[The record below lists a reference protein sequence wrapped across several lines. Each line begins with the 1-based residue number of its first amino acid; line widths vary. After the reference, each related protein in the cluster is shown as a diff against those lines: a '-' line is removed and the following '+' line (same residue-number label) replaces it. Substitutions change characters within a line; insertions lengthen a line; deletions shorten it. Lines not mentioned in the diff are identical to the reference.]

1 MKIAGV
7 FGRMGPQE
15 PGTYVRLMCRA
26 QIACKWHS
34 QDLFPF
40 EAGAIGIVRTSE
52 RYGEIPMIYHAAGGG
67 FVAVAGVPTKSG
79 RLRKTLARVVE
90 VSVGEALNE
99 LAALDGA
106 YAALYWNPHE
116 KKLGL
121 VTDFMGFQPVYI
133 CRGPHGVAIASEIK
147 AFAAAGLVPPKA
159 DPAGWGAFALFG
171 HTLGAP
177 TQLAGVE
184 RLRGVRLCYEPERNH
199 LSVERHWEWPERR
212 PDTRLEDL
220 SVGPILEM
228 LKREIAAYQEY
239 GVKEHSLLMSS
250 GFDSRLLLCLLT
262 DMNVPL
268 RTLSVIQPRHYFRAE
283 GRLGYR
289 AARHFNVAD
298 SELVRPLGK
307 RRGTIGDLRYL
318 MMNDVSTPGRS
329 LFISKVA
336 AHIGERA
343 GGVWEGFAPGYSIT
357 QLTAVSMDAYLRQK
371 SVSATSGVWKKAE
384 LVFKRGF
391 VEEMKQRLFEEVEKE
406 RKLYGEDDYG
416 VMRFIFRNR
425 ALNRTAANP
434 LMVYANSVIPF
445 MPGLSREFWNHMA
458 AIPPLVLGYD
468 KRYFFRRIFKEH
480 FPRACRIP
488 FCSEHGVYT
497 LDSRYSPLI
506 AAINAFYA
514 ISYRWER
521 RHRLP
526 VVGKYLKKT
535 RNSVVDDLRVLD
547 GIAPKVHDEEEIIDS
562 ESIRDMTRRDEID
575 ARERNAL
582 SLYYYWTLWNRVMGG
597 SLSWDKLDREAIAD
611 NAVGAFGVTHE

>member
-1 MKIAGV
+1 MKIAAV

-15 PGTYVRLMCRA
+15 PATYVQLMCKA

-40 EAGAIGIVRTSE
+40 EGGAIGVVRTSE
-52 RYGEIPMIYHAAGGG
+52 RYGEIPMIYHAAGGA
-67 FVAVAGVPTKSG
+67 FAAVAGVPTKSG
-79 RLRKTLARVVE
+79 RVGNTLARVAE

-99 LAALDGA
+99 LSALDGA

-116 KKLGL
+116 KRMGL

-133 CRGPHGVAIASEIK
+133 CRGHHGVAIASEIK
-147 AFAAAGLVPPKA
+147 AFAAAGLVPPKP

-199 LSVERHWEWPERR
+199 LSVEHHWDWPERR

-228 LKREIAAYQEY
+228 LQREIAAYQEY

-262 DMNVPL
+262 EMNVPL
-268 RTLSVIQPRHYFRAE
+268 RTLSVIQPRHYFGAE
-283 GRLGYR
+283 GRLGHR
-289 AARHFNVAD
+289 AARHFNVTD
-298 SELVRPLGK
+298 SELVRPLRK
-307 RRGTIGDLRYL
+307 RRGVIGDLRYL

-336 AHIGERA
+336 AHVGEGA
-343 GGVWEGFAPGYSIT
+343 GGVWEGFAPGYTIS
-357 QLTAVSMDAYLRQK
+357 QLTAVSMEAYLGRK
-371 SVSATSGVWKKAE
+371 KVSASSGAWKKAE
-384 LVFKRGF
+384 LVFKSRF
-391 VEEMKQRLFEEVEKE
+391 VEDMKQRLFEEVERE

-425 ALNRTAANP
+425 ALNRTATNP
-434 LMVYANSVIPF
+434 LKVYANSVIPF

-458 AIPPLVLGYD
+458 AIPPLVLGD
-468 KRYFFRRIFKEH
+468 ERRYLFHRIFKEH
-480 FPRACRIP
+480 YPMACRIP
-488 FCSEHGVYT
+488 FCSEQGVYA
-497 LDSRYSPLI
+497 LDSKHSSLI
-506 AAINAFYA
+506 AAINALYGIA
-514 ISYRWER
+514 YKWER
-521 RHRLP
+521 RGRLP
-526 VVGKYLKKT
+526 LVGKYLKGIHN
-535 RNSVVDDLRVLD
+535 RVGEDLRMLEE
-547 GIAPKVHDEEEIIDS
+547 IAPRVHDEEEVINS
-562 ESIRDMTRRDEID
+562 QSVREMMRRDEVDIE
-575 ARERNAL
+575 ERDAL
-582 SLYYYWTLWNRVMGG
+582 SLYFYWTLWNRVMSG
-597 SLSWDKLDREAIAD
+597 SLNHDKLDREAGAD
-611 NAVGAFGVTHE
+611 DAVGAFGVTYE

>member
-7 FGRMGPQE
+7 FGRMGTQE

-40 EAGAIGIVRTSE
+40 EGGAIGIVRTSE
-52 RYGEIPMIYHAAGGG
+52 RYGEIPMIHHGAGGG

-79 RLRKTLARVVE
+79 RVRNTLARVVE

-116 KKLGL
+116 KRMGL
-121 VTDFMGFQPVYI
+121 VTDFMGFQPVYV

-147 AFAAAGLVPPKA
+147 AFAAAGLVPPKP

-199 LSVERHWEWPERR
+199 LSIERHWEWPERR
-212 PDTRLEDL
+212 PDTRLADL

-228 LKREIAAYQEY
+228 LQREIAAYQEY

-262 DMNVPL
+262 EMNVPL
-268 RTLSVIQPRHYFRAE
+268 RTLSLIQPRHYFGAE
-283 GRLGYR
+283 GRLGHR
-289 AARHFNVAD
+289 VARHFNVTD
-298 SELVRPLGK
+298 SELVRPLRK
-307 RRGTIGDLRYL
+307 RRGVVGDLRYL

-336 AHIGERA
+336 AHVGEGA
-343 GGVWEGFAPGYSIT
+343 GGVWEGFAPGYTIS
-357 QLTAVSMDAYLRQK
+357 QLTAVSMEAYLGRK
-371 SVSATSGVWKKAE
+371 KVSASSGAWKKAE
-384 LVFKRGF
+384 RVFKRRF
-391 VEEMKQRLFEEVEKE
+391 VEDMKQRLFEEVERE

-425 ALNRTAANP
+425 ALNRTAINP
-434 LMVYANSVIPF
+434 LKVYANSVIPF

-458 AIPPLVLGYD
+458 AIPPLVLGD
-468 KRYFFRRIFKEH
+468 DRRYLFHRIFKEH
-480 FPRACRIP
+480 YPKACRVP
-488 FCSEHGVYT
+488 FCSEHGVYA
-497 LDSRYSPLI
+497 LDSRHSPLI
-506 AAINAFYA
+506 AAINALYG
-514 ISYRWER
+514 ISYKWER
-521 RHRLP
+521 RDRLP
-526 VVGKYLKKT
+526 LVGKYLKRI
-535 RNSVVDDLRVLD
+535 RNRVGEDLRMLD
-547 GIAPKVHDEEEIIDS
+547 EIAPKAHDEEEVINSQSVLEI
-562 ESIRDMTRRDEID
+562 TRRDEVD
-575 ARERNAL
+575 TEERDAL
-582 SLYYYWTLWNRVMGG
+582 SLYFYWTLWNRVMSG
-597 SLSWDKLDREAIAD
+597 SLNHDKLDRAAGAD
-611 NAVGAFGVTHE
+611 DAVGAFGVTYE